1 LSTQDRSRLIGV
13 QANVWTRTDGNEEAI
28 EQMTFPRA
36 AALAEIGWT
45 PSAELRWPDFQPRM
59 VAMLG
64 RYSRLGVRYSDAA
77 FRVMA
82 FKRGESGDRI
92 SVELAKQ
99 VPLGE
104 IRYTTNGTEPT
115 AKSPAYTDVFQVPR
129 ATVIKAAVFY
139 NGDPLSRTTAIDVN
153 TDIAGGPM

>member
-1 LSTQDRSRLIGV
+1 MV
-13 QANVWTRTDGNEEAI
+13 P
-28 EQMTFPRA
+28 M
-36 AALAEIGWT
+36 LA
-45 PSAELRWPDFQPRM
+45 
-59 VAMLG
+59 
-64 RYSRLGVRYSDAA
+64 RYSRLGVRYSDEA

-82 FKRGESGDRI
+82 FKRGESGGRI

-115 AKSPAYTDVFQVPR
+115 AKSATYTDVFQVPR

-139 NGDPLSRTTAIDVN
+139 NGDPLSRTTSIDVSS
-153 TDIAGGPM
+153 DIAGGPM